1 MAFAAVPA
9 AGSLIG
15 GSALAAGVLPVA
27 ATTAA
32 TAGIG
37 LGSAVGA
44 GTFLN
49 AMRIVGG
56 IAQGVSAI
64 QQGNAQQQQSN
75 FQTQQLAQQQ
85 ERERQIGEQE
95 VEDFRRRAA
104 SRQATANA
112 QLGAMGITSTGSP
125 TLAEEDFLAEIEV
138 QAARIKG
145 ASDAKQQRL
154 QSEEELERFS
164 SRTTGKRTALSA
176 IGAGLS
182 GLGKVNFGKA

>member
-1 MAFAAVPA
+1 MVAVTTVLSI
-9 AGSLIG
+9 AGAVKG
-15 GSALAAGVLPVA
+15 
-27 ATTAA
+27 
-32 TAGIG
+32 
-37 LGSAVGA
+37 AVG
-44 GTFLN
+44 
-49 AMRIVGG
+49 
-56 IAQGVSAI
+56 QI
-64 QQGNAQQQQSN
+64 QQGRAAKQEMD
-75 FQTQQLAQQQ
+75 FKAQQLAQQQ

-104 SRQATANA
+104 SRQATADA
-112 QLGAMGITSTGSP
+112 QRGAMGITGAGSP

-145 ASDAKQQRL
+145 ASDARQQRL

-182 GLGKVNFGKA
+182 GLGEVNFGKA

>member
-1 MAFAAVPA
+1 MVATAAAGATLASKFAAA
-9 AGSLIG
+9 APYIQ
-15 GSALAAGVLPVA
+15 VA
-27 ATTAA
+27 
-32 TAGIG
+32 
-37 LGSAVGA
+37 SAV
-44 GTFLN
+44 
-49 AMRIVGG
+49 VGG
-56 IAQGVSAI
+56 ISAI
-64 QQGNAQQQQSN
+64 QSGKAQQQQSN
-75 FQTQQLAQQQ
+75 FQAQQLAQQQ

-104 SRQATANA
+104 SRQATADA
-112 QLGAMGITSTGSP
+112 GRGAMGITGAGSP

-145 ASDAKQQRL
+145 ASDARQQRL

-182 GLGKVNFGKA
+182 GLGEVNFGKA